1 MSSFY
6 AHSPSVNCSFALLK
20 ALGWKDKSM
29 TGKRQMTQFNKPR
42 VLLIKYFMVEFI

>member
-20 ALGWKDKSM
+20 ALGWKYKSM
-29 TGKRQMTQFNKPR
+29 TGKRQMTQFNKPKG
-42 VLLIKYFMVEFI
+42 LLIKYFMVEFI